1 MSKKKLPVVVQNLRA
16 IWSKKKVEMQF
27 TQVDAAKKLG
37 WSQGAISHYLNNLT
51 ELGPAAVIKFA
62 NFLGVDPVE
71 IDPSITRFLPNIRTR
86 VIKYDWSNLTSPM
99 NEKFYDKNPES
110 AFWVRVDG
118 EIWTDLT
125 EDQKRAVGGAP
136 WHIRVCPVKDFPN
149 ARLFLVQLK
158 SLNQAKLYRAEALPE
173 VSRINAKYSILE
185 LDINLQPDCHPLGK

>member
-1 MSKKKLPVVVQNLRA
+1 MANNRTLPIAVQNLRK
-16 IWSKKKVEMQF
+16 IWDKKKVEMQF
-27 TQVDAAKKLG
+27 TQVDAAKMLG

-71 IDPSITRFLPNIRTR
+71 IDPSITGFLPNIRTR
-86 VIKYDWSNLTSPM
+86 LITYDWSNLTTPI

-118 EIWTDLT
+118 EAWTDLT

-136 WHIRVCPVKDFPN
+136 WHIRVCPIEDFPN

-158 SLNQAKLYRAEALPE
+158 GLNEAKLYRAEALPE
-173 VSRINAKYSILE
+173 VSSINAKYSILE
-185 LDINLQPDCHPLGK
+185 LDINLQPA

>member
-1 MSKKKLPVVVQNLRA
+1 MSTEKILPKSVQNLRK
-16 IWSKKKVEMQF
+16 IWNHKKVEMQF
-27 TQVDAAKKLG
+27 TQIEAAITLG
-37 WSQGAISHYLNNLT
+37 WTQGAISQYLNNLSD
-51 ELGPAAVIKFA
+51 LGPVAIIKFA

-71 IDPSITRFLPNIRTR
+71 IDPSITGFLPNIRTR

-118 EIWTDLT
+118 EAWTDLT

-136 WHIRVCPVKDFPN
+136 WHIRVCPIEDFPN

-158 SLNQAKLYRAEALPE
+158 GLNEAKLYRAEALPE
-173 VSRINAKYSILE
+173 VSSINAKYSILE
-185 LDINLQPDCHPLGK
+185 LDINLQPA

>member
-1 MSKKKLPVVVQNLRA
+1 MSKKTLPVVVQNLRA

-27 TQVDAAKKLG
+27 TQVGAAKKLG

-71 IDPSITRFLPNIRTR
+71 IDPSITGFLPNIRTR

-125 EDQKRAVGGAP
+125 EDQKRAIGGAP

-158 SLNQAKLYRAEALPE
+158 RLNQAKLYRAEALPE

-185 LDINLQPDCHPLGK
+185 LDINLQPDYHPLGK

>member
-125 EDQKRAVGGAP
+125 EDQKRAIGGAP